1 YSDVR
6 YLVDSV
12 VLLRL
17 LRVFSLESYYYAL
30 HTLQCVLW
38 LNKWPLARAGGALVS
53 VWFVHAT
60 LLYICENPRAL
71 GGAIPPVGPD
81 DAGEGGHEKGEGE
94 GEDDDGLTMVQ
105 RYRSVLSALQY
116 SIVHL
121 FGDFPETDYTTE
133 AKMVHFAGIMGG
145 IAIISTFCG
154 VFSAGFVDYLETSR
168 HQEVSQMSSDFL
180 SATVKMKIGLKKAI
194 ENRRARINSGQSSF
208 VAQED
213 CGKLGIHDG
222 HSQNRQS
229 SIVERPQELLV
240 NMGAWI
246 QLVFNFVLVV
256 SLINTMFSS
265 IPQDNT
271 PAAAT
276 ACLIVEGI
284 CTLVFVADYAAQLSM
299 VGNGWCFS
307 QPKARMTKSC
317 QAAALGPN
325 PNPRELRE
333 LDRALPQYMV
343 DYCNGDARKA
353 MNKWV
358 ETLKWRCEIDD
369 EGIFA
374 QPSPDFFTIQ
384 RHYPTFLHLPDKAG
398 RMTYWVKV
406 GDLNPPGLDKDGMTV
421 ERIRDDYLWQTLF
434 TWDVWLKRDDKQ
446 YLTIVLDMEGFA
458 LSKITP
464 KMMRVFAASYGAV
477 QAHMPDRER
486 LVIVVNAPEWW
497 RTVWAVFK
505 PFLPERQQERLR
517 VSVGQEESINL
528 LRELIPPKNLPKSY
542 GGSGIELG
550 KSPANVL
557 RQKYAAEGTGR

>member
-1 YSDVR
+1 
-6 YLVDSV
+6 
-12 VLLRL
+12 
-17 LRVFSLESYYYAL
+17 
-30 HTLQCVLW
+30 
-38 LNKWPLARAGGALVS
+38 
-53 VWFVHAT
+53 
-60 LLYICENPRAL
+60 
-71 GGAIPPVGPD
+71 
-81 DAGEGGHEKGEGE
+81 
-94 GEDDDGLTMVQ
+94 
-105 RYRSVLSALQY
+105 
-116 SIVHL
+116 
-121 FGDFPETDYTTE
+121 
-133 AKMVHFAGIMGG
+133 
-145 IAIISTFCG
+145 
-154 VFSAGFVDYLETSR
+154 
-168 HQEVSQMSSDFL
+168 
-180 SATVKMKIGLKKAI
+180 
-194 ENRRARINSGQSSF
+194 
-208 VAQED
+208 
-213 CGKLGIHDG
+213 
-222 HSQNRQS
+222 
-229 SIVERPQELLV
+229 
-240 NMGAWI
+240 
-246 QLVFNFVLVV
+246 
-256 SLINTMFSS
+256 
-265 IPQDNT
+265 
-271 PAAAT
+271 
-276 ACLIVEGI
+276 
-284 CTLVFVADYAAQLSM
+284 
-299 VGNGWCFS
+299 
-307 QPKARMTKSC
+307 MTKSC